1 MARWL
6 ALSLAVALLGASGC
20 TRVAGD
26 AEREQRIAK
35 EQQAIQE
42 YSEKVPDVD
51 KLQERFLSE
60 WRKANEIRD
69 LKAFKDALE
78 AQVVPALDA
87 YLATLKLLP
96 TDTEQLAAIH
106 GLVVASY
113 TEAVA
118 AFHTFVEGL
127 TNDNVEAR
135 YRVLLDT
142 MDAVGKAEQSYR
154 EKLETYYAENRVKLV
169 IGSSE

>member
-6 ALSLAVALLGASGC
+6 AVSLAAAVLCVTGC
-20 TRVAGD
+20 TRVSGD
-26 AEREQRIAK
+26 AERERRIAA
-35 EQQAIQE
+35 EQRAIQE
-42 YSEKVPDVD
+42 YSEKIPEVD
-51 KLQERFLSE
+51 KLQERFLVE

-78 AQVVPALDA
+78 AQVLPALDA

-96 TDTEQLAAIH
+96 ARTEQLAAIH
-106 GLVVASY
+106 GVMVTAY
-113 TEAVA
+113 TDAVA
-118 AFHTFVEGL
+118 AFRTFVAGL

-142 MDAVGKAEQSYR
+142 MDAVGAAEQAYR
-154 EKLETYYAENRVKLV
+154 EKLETYYADNRVKLV
-169 IGSSE
+169 TGTSE

>member
-6 ALSLAVALLGASGC
+6 AVSLAAALLCAPAC
-20 TRVAGD
+20 NRVTGD
-26 AEREQRIAK
+26 PEREQRIAT
-35 EQQAIQE
+35 EQQAIQA
-42 YSEKVPDVD
+42 YSDKVPEVD

-78 AQVVPALDA
+78 AQVLPALDA

-96 TDTEQLAAIH
+96 TDTESLAAIH
-106 GLVVASY
+106 GVVVTAYSD
-113 TEAVA
+113 AVA
-118 AFHTFVEGL
+118 AFRTFVEGL

-135 YRVLLDT
+135 YRALLDT
-142 MDAVGKAEQSYR
+142 MDAVGKAEQGYR
-154 EKLETYYAENRVKLV
+154 DKLETYYADNRVKLV
-169 IGSSE
+169 IGASE

>member
-6 ALSLAVALLGASGC
+6 ALSLTAALLVAPGC

-51 KLQERFLSE
+51 KLQQRFLSE

-87 YLATLKLLP
+87 YLATLRLLP
-96 TDTEQLAAIH
+96 TDTERLAAIH
-106 GLVVASY
+106 GVVVASY

-118 AFHTFVEGL
+118 AFRTFVEGL

-142 MDAVGKAEQSYR
+142 MDAVGKAEQDYR
-154 EKLETYYAENRVKLV
+154 EKLETYYADNRVKLV